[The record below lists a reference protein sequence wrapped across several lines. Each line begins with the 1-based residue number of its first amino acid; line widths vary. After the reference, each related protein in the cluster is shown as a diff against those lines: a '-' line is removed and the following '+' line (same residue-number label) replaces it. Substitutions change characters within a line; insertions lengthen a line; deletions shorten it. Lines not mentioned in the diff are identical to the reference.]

1 MKILSIIVGLLG
13 LLMLVYGLSLPAIIA
28 GQYLMIGVVMFGGGI
43 GLYLYSK
50 KNKWTL

>member
-1 MKILSIIVGLLG
+1 MKILSIILGLLG

-28 GQYLMIGVVMFGGGI
+28 GQYLMVGVVILGGGV

-50 KNKWTL
+50 KNK

>member
-13 LLMLVYGLSLPAIIA
+13 LLMLFYGLSLPAIIA
-28 GQYLMIGVVMFGGGI
+28 GQYIMIGVVLLAGGI

-50 KNKWTL
+50 KK